1 MCKTKCN
8 TNEYQFCRFYCL
20 GEVGGGGG
28 GITIK
33 IGLRDWKVL
42 NIKCNKI

>member
-1 MCKTKCN
+1 MNINFADFTVW
-8 TNEYQFCRFYCL
+8 ERL
-20 GEVGGGGG
+20 EGG